1 MAYVFFFINS
11 LDISGCR
18 DVTVSV
24 DESNDEVTE
33 CLREKIK
40 NFEYTIGYVIFP
52 QKFFKTT

>member
-33 CLREKIK
+33 CLWEKLK
-40 NFEYTIGYVIFP
+40 NFEYTIEYVILP
-52 QKFFKTT
+52 PKFIKTT